1 MSNVM
6 KKVQLKV
13 ISERKCYEAVDKNE
27 LPCEKRSCKQWI
39 DHAKGKNCM
48 FLTTQSGP
56 LTLSEI
62 GKIYGL
68 TRMRICQLE
77 KMICQKIRNVIL
89 EEQTSSSSEMEI
101 FS

>member
-6 KKVQLKV
+6 KKVKLEV
-13 ISERKCYEAVDKNE
+13 IKCYDAVDRSN
-27 LPCEKRSCKQWI
+27 LPCEKKSCKQWI
-39 DHAKGKNCM
+39 DHSRGKNCM

-77 KMICQKIRNVIL
+77 KTICQKIRNVIL
-89 EEQTSSSSEMEI
+89 EEETFSSLTEKAT